1 MTQAFRRHI
10 FGATDLIRS
19 GQLHQATAVLQ
30 AALGGLSLPQPA
42 SDEPA
47 ADAAPPSRAWHLEP
61 APLTR
66 LVQGLKGL
74 PGDLLGRTPR
84 GEWTAG
90 EVAPGHFLAASFSG
104 AAGTRPYKLYVP
116 STYAGGPVPLV
127 LMLHGC
133 TQSPDDFA
141 AGTRM
146 NLLAEEANCLVCYP
160 AQTAAANASK
170 CWNWFNAAEQRRDRG
185 EPSLIAGIAR
195 QIMADYEVDPRRVY
209 VAGLSA
215 GGALAATM
223 GELYPDLFAAIGVH
237 SGLACGSASDMGS
250 AFTAMRRGGYRPRAG
265 AAGLDDEADGRGAVP
280 AIVFHG
286 DSDHTVHPS
295 NGDDVIAQAMHS
307 LAFEPTIERA
317 SVPGG
322 RDYTRTLHRDE
333 QGRTVLEQWTIVGAG
348 HAWSGGSAAG
358 TYTDPAGPDASREM
372 LRFFLEHPRAEA

>member
-1 MTQAFRRHI
+1 MQ
-10 FGATDLIRS
+10 
-19 GQLHQATAVLQ
+19 QATALLQ
-30 AALGGLSLPQPA
+30 AALGGGSLPQSGSDDPA
-42 SDEPA
+42 TEPVS
-47 ADAAPPSRAWHLEP
+47 PSRAWSLGSA
-61 APLTR
+61 APLSR
-66 LVQGLKGL
+66 LVQGFNVL
-74 PGDLLGRTPR
+74 PGEGLGQALRAAPS
-84 GEWTAG
+84 AG
-90 EVAPGHFLAASFSG
+90 EVAPGQFLSASFSG
-104 AAGTRPYKLYVP
+104 EAGTRPYKLYVP
-116 STYAGGPVPLV
+116 SRYAGEPVPLV
-127 LMLHGC
+127 VMLHGC

-146 NLLAEEANCLVCYP
+146 NLLAEDANCLVCYP
-160 AQTAAANASK
+160 AQVAAANSSK
-170 CWNWFNAAEQRRDRG
+170 CWNWFNAAEQRRGRG
-185 EPSLIAGIAR
+185 EPSLIAGITR
-195 QIMADYEVDPRRVY
+195 QIMADYAVDPRCVY

-250 AFTAMRRGGYRPRAG
+250 AFAAMRQGGHRPRPGSALHG
-265 AAGLDDEADGRGAVP
+265 NDTGVRAAVP

-307 LAFEPTIERA
+307 GAFEPTVERA

-322 RDYTRTLHRDE
+322 RDYRRTLHRDE
-333 QGRTVLEQWTIVGAG
+333 LGSTVLEQWTIVGAG

-372 LRFFLEHPRAEA
+372 LRFFLEHPRPAG